1 MVGTQKVAHNMSQ
14 SGDDDEQPSASR
26 ARHRRRPR
34 YEQPGAPVLLH
45 RHVPSYT
52 LTNDGT
58 HAVPPKPNWEAR
70 APPELALARS
80 QKLERRRRRDQ
91 AFPGHCAPFGAAAWG
106 LQDGAQQQQVDGDNK
121 KKKSR
126 LKYYGLAQNEADEEL
141 IVPSICRN
149 VPPSPADFG
158 NCLLAMPCR
167 CRSKSVSIPSNRDD
181 GSSETS
187 NQRQAHCRT
196 TWFVVHPSGHRLD
209 AIAVTR
215 IRLPQE
221 EPITGGATNT
231 TTDAASVTGN
241 EIVIGERILQITM
254 CGSNKGWDTGED
266 DTGRRRILLV
276 RTQTRCLVVE
286 CAWVDTAPQGDCN
299 GGGHYSLSVISSV
312 EYFGN
317 GAHQGGLLGFAP
329 IHVAA
334 SPYTTGTS
342 GHAPAVFALLS
353 HSTLP
358 PSMELHGMLPETSA
372 APKQNVVHRAILYN
386 SSNGGTA
393 SRRMEPSVHQHSID
407 KLCLMSQ
414 VEFSRSHPMVLWASG
429 RSSVMHKPSLYH
441 HGKAAKMF
449 KRPASGRGTNLYAI
463 DLRSNE
469 AALVFNPSHA
479 ERMVDGLHSIS
490 AILPDQRREHRVFVQ
505 SISAGSKVW
514 EIDDRMPDKS
524 LCSWALPGLCD
535 DWGVAGRRGGLY
547 GFGSLLAQPV
557 VATQEEGSHVR
568 DLPLFGLSKSYG
580 SGHLGL
586 YQRPEVYPRFCTQT
600 FEASCNS
607 ENAGNS
613 GFALSSSFVLPDAS
627 ENIFNYGLAVF
638 EANAESFLSS
648 GEIATMFGQECSSET
663 RDALCVISMTSRGDI
678 YGHALVDSS
687 DTIKRVA
694 RSFDAVRPG
703 VCAIPI
709 APEKDHSED
718 ASEGSIGDGIRWK
731 LCNDYPIP
739 SSAILPQTT
748 SKDDMRPS
756 ITFNRRLIPSN
767 TDKRK
772 YAETKR
778 KTNAGMLNDD
788 AEALPLTQYER
799 GLISDTSNLG
809 GGVTKTVRFTG
820 ADGSLAHCVDSSVQ
834 AAQLDKDKD
843 SPFSVDDSHATI
855 SIDTEKS
862 CTVITG
868 KIRESTESD
877 EESDI
882 QYDEEMELSKSIL
895 SKCQG
900 DWAKPKGKVQSAE
913 GSRGRGQRLPVS
925 SRHVL
930 KSTGSSDDEQFGS
943 I

>member
-1 MVGTQKVAHNMSQ
+1 M
-14 SGDDDEQPSASR
+14 
-26 ARHRRRPR
+26 
-34 YEQPGAPVLLH
+34 
-45 RHVPSYT
+45 PSYT
-52 LTNDGT
+52 LTNSDEDAC
-58 HAVPPKPNWEAR
+58 AVPPKPHWEAR
-70 APPELALARS
+70 TPPELALARS
-80 QKLERRRRRDQ
+80 QKLQERRRTRRTRDQ
-91 AFPGHCAPFGAAAWG
+91 AFPGHCAPFGSNLAAWG
-106 LQDGAQQQQVDGDNK
+106 LEDGAQQHQQQQQQVDDAK
-121 KKKSR
+121 KQKSR
-126 LKYYGLAQNEADEEL
+126 LKYYGLAQNEAHEEL
-141 IVPSICRN
+141 IVPSVCRN

-158 NCLLAMPCR
+158 NCLLVMPCR
-167 CRSKSVSIPSNRDD
+167 CCSKSASIPNQDD
-181 GSSETS
+181 SSSET
-187 NQRQAHCRT
+187 NKQQHHHR

-221 EPITGGATNT
+221 EPINGGATNDAT
-231 TTDAASVTGN
+231 TSRVITN
-241 EIVIGERILQITM
+241 KIVIGERILQITM
-254 CGSNKGWDTGED
+254 CGSNKGWDVEED

-286 CAWVDTAPQGDCN
+286 CTWVDAPQGGCG
-299 GGGHYSLSVISSV
+299 GGGHYTLSVIISV

-317 GAHQGGLLGFAP
+317 GAQQRGLLGFAP

-358 PSMELHGMLPETSA
+358 PSMELHGILPEMSA
-372 APKQNVVHRAILYN
+372 TPKQNVVHRTIVYN
-386 SSNGGTA
+386 SSNGGSA
-393 SRRMEPSVHQHSID
+393 SRRMEPSIHQHTID
-407 KLCLMSQ
+407 KLCLISQ

-429 RSSVMHKPSLYH
+429 RSSVMHKPALYH
-441 HGKAAKMF
+441 HGKAAKML
-449 KRPASGRGTNLYAI
+449 KRAASGRGTNLYAI

-547 GFGSLLAQPV
+547 GLGSLLTQPV
-557 VATQEEGSHVR
+557 VATREHASESKSHVR
-568 DLPLFGLSKSYG
+568 DLPLFGLSKSYAT
-580 SGHLGL
+580 GHLGL
-586 YQRPEVYPRFCTQT
+586 YQRPEVYPRFCTQA
-600 FEASCNS
+600 FEASHNS
-607 ENAGNS
+607 ATAGNS
-613 GFALSSSFVLPDAS
+613 GFALSSSFGLPDAS
-627 ENIFNYGLAVF
+627 ENISNYGLAVF
-638 EANAESFLSS
+638 EADAGSFLSS
-648 GEIATMFGQECSSET
+648 DKIATMFGKECSSET
-663 RDALCVISMTSRGDI
+663 RDALCVISMTSRGDL

-709 APEKDHSED
+709 PEKDQSED

-756 ITFNRRLIPSN
+756 ITFNRRLIPAN

-778 KTNAGMLNDD
+778 KTNAGMLNGDL
-788 AEALPLTQYER
+788 EFLPLTQYER
-799 GLISDTSNLG
+799 GLISDTSNLDR
-809 GGVTKTVRFTG
+809 GVTKTVRFTG
-820 ADGSLAHCVDSSVQ
+820 ADGTLAHCVDSSVRMVQ
-834 AAQLDKDKD
+834 SGKD
-843 SPFSVDDSHATI
+843 SDTTFSVDSSHASI

-862 CTVITG
+862 LSVITG
-868 KIRESTESD
+868 KARESTESD
-877 EESDI
+877 EESDT

-895 SKCQG
+895 SKFQG
-900 DWAKPKGKVQSAE
+900 DWAKPKGKVKSME
-913 GSRGRGQRLPVS
+913 GSRSRGRRLPMS
-925 SRHVL
+925 SRHL
-930 KSTGSSDDEQFGS
+930 PKSAGSSDDEQIGS